1 MAQYGELYYS
11 TRAVTLNLSQGYSIK
26 AMRLRGILMCEMI
39 NSGCF
44 VSARKALQML
54 DELRGLGKVDR
65 EVHCYEDGYQ
75 LDIHEMFVS
84 R

>member
-1 MAQYGELYYS
+1 MQRKLIFVYYNYGE
-11 TRAVTLNLSQGYSIK
+11 
-26 AMRLRGILMCEMI
+26 
-39 NSGCF
+39 
-44 VSARKALQML
+44 VSEQ
-54 DELRGLGKVDR
+54 LRGLGKVDR